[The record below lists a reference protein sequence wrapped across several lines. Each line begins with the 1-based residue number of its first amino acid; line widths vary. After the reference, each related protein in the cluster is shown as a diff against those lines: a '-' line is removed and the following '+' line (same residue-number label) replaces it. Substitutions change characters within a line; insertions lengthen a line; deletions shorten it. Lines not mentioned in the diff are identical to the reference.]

1 MEISRARRVTKLWPD
16 ALAFRHSD
24 HEQGSLVV
32 QCVVLVPSSA
42 RTATSP
48 SSRPVGAA
56 RSQGSAGSW
65 TACGWGGGGR
75 VASSVVA
82 RRPRKRLP
90 TGQGGAIVMRPAT
103 SAGPAGPIA
112 LPPARRVQS
121 ASRSPDQSKSCRSPG
136 LANLLTVSSAARHA
150 PDPVLLPGSASA
162 RSAINQHRTSIPSYR
177 LHEASGGAFVTLD
190 GRDHNLGLHK
200 SAGPGPVR
208 TCRRRCGRWSNSSPS
223 PARVVVRWFCCA
235 AATSSAR
242 NRSFVLLLAEHVGDD
257 HDP

>member
-32 QCVVLVPSSA
+32 HCVVLVPSSA

-121 ASRSPDQSKSCRSPG
+121 ASRSPDHLRRVNAAAPG
-136 LANLLTVSSAARHA
+136 ARRADASDGDAGARRFHPAANAQAKPPLASSAIAGIIF
-150 PDPVLLPGSASA
+150 DP
-162 RSAINQHRTSIPSYR
+162 QTTSI
-177 LHEASGGAFVTLD
+177 V
-190 GRDHNLGLHK
+190 
-200 SAGPGPVR
+200 PVR
-208 TCRRRCGRWSNSSPS
+208 RMRADCLWRPRPFATLRCRAANHMGWSRCTP
-223 PARVVVRWFCCA
+223 
-235 AATSSAR
+235 
-242 NRSFVLLLAEHVGDD
+242 
-257 HDP
+257 